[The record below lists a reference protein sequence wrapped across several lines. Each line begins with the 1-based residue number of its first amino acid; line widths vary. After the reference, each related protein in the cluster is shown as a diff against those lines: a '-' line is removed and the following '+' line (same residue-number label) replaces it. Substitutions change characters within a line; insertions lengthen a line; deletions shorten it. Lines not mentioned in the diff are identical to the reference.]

1 MNTEMGEHH
10 HNHTE
15 YKDYFMSQIPTA
27 LLLISTSCQHCPTM
41 LKNLSE
47 LIEEGKISSLEIV
60 NIAVSPERAEALNV
74 RTVPWLKLEEYEL
87 TGLKSKSELLEWIDK
102 AGSSEGQRLYFEELI
117 GAGRITEAQKIIEE
131 KPWKMPAL
139 LAIMDSESTTLSLR
153 IGVSAII
160 EQLAGSKQLIEN
172 IDTLSEYCQH
182 ELARVRN
189 DACYYLGL
197 SRHADA
203 EEHIRPLLNDE
214 SDEVKETAKEALE
227 EIKAYTNEALQSEG
241 IYNITI

>member
-1 MNTEMGEHH
+1 MN
-10 HNHTE
+10 
-15 YKDYFMSQIPTA
+15 QIPSA
-27 LLLISTSCQHCPTM
+27 LLLIASGCQHCPAM

-47 LIEEGKISSLEIV
+47 LLEQGKISSLEII
-60 NIAVSPERAEALNV
+60 NITVSPERAKALNV

-87 TGLKSKSELLEWIDK
+87 TGLKSRSELVKWIDK
-102 AGSSEGQRLYFEELI
+102 AGSTEGQRLYFEELI
-117 GAGRITEAQKIIEE
+117 TNGEISKAQKIIEE
-131 KPWKMPAL
+131 KSWQMPAL
-139 LAIMDSESTTLSLR
+139 LSIISSEDTSLSLR

-182 ELARVRN
+182 KLARVRN

-197 SRHADA
+197 SRHIDA
-203 EEHIRPLLNDE
+203 EENIRPLLDDENDE
-214 SDEVKETAKEALE
+214 VRETAKEALE
-227 EIKAYTNEALQSEG
+227 EITAYTNEALQSEG